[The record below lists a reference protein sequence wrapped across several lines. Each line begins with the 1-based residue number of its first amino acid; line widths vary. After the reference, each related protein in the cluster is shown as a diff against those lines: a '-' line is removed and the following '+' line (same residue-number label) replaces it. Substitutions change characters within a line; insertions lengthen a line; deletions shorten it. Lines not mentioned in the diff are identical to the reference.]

1 VKARVVIYAYQVHVR
16 LLSPEP
22 AVVETTT
29 VYSGQGADIVMQS
42 FRYWEHHVRFCD

>member
-1 VKARVVIYAYQVHVR
+1 VVIYSYKHHVR

-22 AVVETTT
+22 VVVETTT

-42 FRYWEHHVRFCD
+42 GF